1 LGRMK
6 WERDR
11 REVCEECRDEVRASS
26 EQAASRKAGCG
37 AFFFFSSSC
46 FSLLG
51 SFSPV
56 SSLYTPF
63 IFFTSPPP
71 PPFGIHPSIIEYSP
85 NRFAFGLLRLP
96 FDDDPGPS
104 LSRSSFR
111 YFVLLLTTLPRRVQ
125 TIVYHDYSP
134 SPKKRPSVGMKRRI
148 EKDSMSFLI
157 LAMARKT
164 EEKGSVKR
172 KTFA

>member
-56 SSLYTPF
+56 SSLYT
-63 IFFTSPPP
+63 
-71 PPFGIHPSIIEYSP
+71 PFGIHPSIIEYSP